1 MIQTGPA
8 SKSLIFE
15 PNNQQLLNKV
25 HKMLYSTRRYL
36 KKNPTKT
43 ILQQIDI
50 KRLIIIKRALNFA

>member
-25 HKMLYSTRRYL
+25 HNMLYSTRSY
-36 KKNPTKT
+36 
-43 ILQQIDI
+43 
-50 KRLIIIKRALNFA
+50 